1 MERINIGKETEL
13 IEFKKSTGELK
24 AAVISIAS
32 ILNKHGSGE
41 LYFGVKNNGDVIGQE
56 ISEST
61 LRDISQAVSSHIKPT
76 IYPEISI
83 KTYGKLDVVYVKFE
97 GNRAPYLAYN
107 IPRIRVAD
115 EDKVMEQEIYEDM
128 LQKRGDSAKD
138 WELQTSEYTLD
149 DIVLADL
156 KSYLKKAKDAGRIE
170 FDSQE
175 PAVVME
181 KLNLLAKDGQHLLN
195 AGAVLF
201 CNSTMNDVQM
211 AKFATDVK
219 ATFTDIRREDTG
231 SIIGLSKICTQYII
245 DAMDWKAD
253 IVGLKRVETP
263 EIPVEAVREAV
274 INSYGHRLYNN
285 NQCNEIDVFKDRI
298 EIHTT
303 GGFPQGHTP
312 EEFFDGKKKAIRRNK
327 RITGVLYY
335 SKDMETFATGLKRIK
350 DLCDEAGCKIDFR
363 TEKDDFVVVF
373 YRNLREEWNKN
384 GEVVSS
390 SLSSD
395 HQKLPG
401 DYQETTETLP
411 GDYQET
417 TETLPRDYQDT
428 TKTNAEKI
436 KEIMRENPTI
446 STLSIAEII
455 GLSLDG
461 VRYHIKKMKAS
472 GEIERE
478 GGDFGGWWKVNG

>member
-1 MERINIGKETEL
+1 MARINIGKETEL

-24 AAVISIAS
+24 EAVISIAS
-32 ILNKHGSGE
+32 ILNKHGNGE
-41 LYFGVKNNGDVIGQE
+41 LYFGVKNNGDVIGQD

-61 LRDISQAVSSHIKPT
+61 LRDVSQAVSSHIKPT
-76 IYPEISI
+76 IYPEISL
-83 KTYGKLDVVYVKFE
+83 KTFGKLNVVYIKFE

-128 LQKRGDSAKD
+128 LQKRGDISKM

-149 DIVLADL
+149 DIVLADF
-156 KSYLKKAKDAGRIE
+156 KSYLIKAKSVGRIDFE
-170 FDSQE
+170 SEE
-175 PAVVME
+175 PAVVMD
-181 KLNLLAKDGQHLLN
+181 KLELLAKDGFHLLN

-201 CNSTMNDVQM
+201 CNSSMNDVQM

-219 ATFTDIRREDTG
+219 ATFTDIRREDRG

-263 EIPVEAVREAV
+263 EIPVEAVREAI

-350 DLCDEAGCKIDFR
+350 DLCDEAGCKLDFR

-401 DYQETTETLP
+401 DYQETTK
-411 GDYQET
+411 
-417 TETLPRDYQDT
+417 TLPRDYQETTKTLPRDHQDT
-428 TKTNAEKI
+428 TKTKAEKI
-436 KEIMRENPTI
+436 KEVMRENPTI
-446 STLSIAEII
+446 SASSIAKIT
-455 GLSLDG
+455 GLSLNG
-461 VRYHIKKMKAS
+461 VQYHIKKMKAS

-478 GGDFGGWWKVNG
+478 GGDFGGRWKVND